1 MKINERY
8 KGIKPILNQEFGNN
22 KVISELTFCDS
33 KGNNY
38 WIVECVCGNQRY
50 VRTDIL
56 RRGESSQ
63 CKVCRNTQNYIN
75 NINIGLLH
83 KKDYSPKHQGYK
95 GLPKSIFN
103 DYKSGA
109 KRRDLEF
116 KINIEY
122 IWDLLEKQNFK
133 CALSGIDIH
142 LIKDGDLITKVE
154 NGNRNLDFSKW
165 TASLDRIDST
175 KGYIEGN
182 VQWVHRD
189 INKIKMDLPQDYF
202 IELCKSISNHVN
214 QQPS

>member
-8 KGIKPILNQEFGNN
+8 KGIKPILNQEFGSN
-22 KVISELTFCDS
+22 KIISDLTFCDS
-33 KGNNY
+33 KGKNY

-63 CKVCRNTQNYIN
+63 CKVCRNKQNYIN

-83 KKDYSPKHQGYK
+83 TKDYSPKHQGYK

-103 DYKSGA
+103 DYKLGA
-109 KRRDLEF
+109 KRRNLEF
-116 KINIEY
+116 KVNIEY
-122 IWDLLEKQNFK
+122 VWNLLEKQNFK
-133 CALSGIDIH
+133 CALSGVNIH
-142 LIKDGDLITKVE
+142 LLEDGDSVTKVE
-154 NGNRNLDFSKW
+154 NGNRNLDYSKW

-175 KGYIEGN
+175 KGYVEGN
-182 VQWVHRD
+182 LQWVHRD

-202 IELCKSISNHVN
+202 IELCKSIVNHVN